1 MIGGL
6 VDWWIDGPYRMI
18 REYPGKWM
26 NQLVDQPINCQQNPG
41 MDMSMT
47 IQQSTNPFHPL
58 IQ

>member
-1 MIGGL
+1 MIH
-6 VDWWIDGPYRMI
+6 
-18 REYPGKWM
+18 EYPGKWM
-26 NQLVDQPINCQQNPG
+26 NQLVDQPINSQQNPG